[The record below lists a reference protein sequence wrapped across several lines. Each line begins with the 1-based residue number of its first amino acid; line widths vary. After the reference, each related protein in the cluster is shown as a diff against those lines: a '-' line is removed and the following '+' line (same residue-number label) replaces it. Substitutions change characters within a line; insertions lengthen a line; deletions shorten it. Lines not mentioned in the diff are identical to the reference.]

1 MLAGDA
7 DRERAVETL
16 KDAFTEGRLTQGEY
30 EDRIGLAFQ
39 ARTSGELGALTHDLP
54 RPPLPLPPGPP
65 RTNSKAV
72 GALVCGVSGVFVGV
86 TAIPAIV
93 LGHMARREI
102 RRTGEQGDGMAVG
115 GLVLGYVVTIVM
127 LVAVTLA
134 VALITAVVHEVR

>member
-39 ARTSGELGALTHDLP
+39 ARTSGELSALTQDVP
-54 RPPLPLPPGPP
+54 RPPMPLPPGPP

-102 RRTGEQGDGMAVG
+102 RRTGEQGDGLAVG

-127 LVAVTLA
+127 VVAVALM
-134 VALITAVVHEVR
+134 VALITAVVHEAG

>member
-1 MLAGDA
+1 M
-7 DRERAVETL
+7 ETL

-39 ARTSGELGALTHDLP
+39 ARTSGELSALTYDLP
-54 RPPLPLPPGPP
+54 RPPMPLPARPP

-102 RRTGEQGDGMAVG
+102 RRTGEQGDGLAVG

-127 LVAVTLA
+127 VVAVALM
-134 VALITAVVHEVR
+134 VALITAVVHEAG